1 MFTCC
6 AKIHE
11 LALEVNSILRTTVY
25 KSISNTKRLNQVKKH
40 ACFQSVCEPTNK
52 HFTSGNHISHSAL
65 VSTTTTSSS
74 QTQFHHCKQHSAYCV
89 ECTSFVTNGLMWQH
103 YALGPLTFPSL
114 PRTKLV
120 TMLLKTTTKS

>member
-6 AKIHE
+6 ATIHK
-11 LALEVNSILRTTVY
+11 LAYEVNFTLRTTVN

-74 QTQFHHCKQHSAYCV
+74 QTVSPLQTTFSLLCGMYFLCYKRFNVATLRFGS
-89 ECTSFVTNGLMWQH
+89 
-103 YALGPLTFPSL
+103 LTFPSL
-114 PRTKLV
+114 PCTKLV
-120 TMLLKTTTKS
+120 TLLLKTTTKS